1 MRRIVLI
8 PLSGYAN
15 RLQSIA
21 SASILAHQLGAS
33 LEVCWLPDEVA
44 PVAMDR
50 VLSTDFCAQHAIS
63 PGQVYEETGI
73 DPGRVPLHLNRK
85 GPVITLAGHLRGEQ
99 AFMADLAKLLD
110 DDVTTIIIR
119 AGGRFYL
126 PGPGVSESSFAR
138 MRSVFYQ
145 SRILRAEI
153 EDDARLRAERHHPYL
168 GLHLRYTDRAH
179 QAPFTRS
186 IAAAL
191 RSAAAASGLTEI
203 LIAGDTAAARN
214 QWTERAQA
222 LGLHPWS
229 FDQQSWDRSEQ
240 GSEFPALVD
249 WRLLSLA
256 RQSIYFAESTFAVEA
271 AVASGDFDSTYALPE
286 HPVRSIGVR
295 LAALG
300 RSAITYPNR
309 HWR

>member
-21 SASILAHQLGAS
+21 SASILADQLGAG

-44 PVAMDR
+44 PVSMDR

-63 PGQVYEETGI
+63 PNRLRDEADI
-73 DPGRVPLHLNRK
+73 DPERVPLYLNRQ

-99 AFMADLAKLLD
+99 AFMADLANLLD
-110 DDVTTIIIR
+110 DDVATIVIR
-119 AGGRFYL
+119 AGGRFFL
-126 PGPGVSESSFAR
+126 PGPGVSDSSFAR
-138 MRSVFYQ
+138 MRSEFYRG
-145 SRILRAEI
+145 RILRADI
-153 EDDARLRAERHHPYL
+153 EDAARLLAEKHHPYL

-186 IAAAL
+186 IASAL
-191 RSAAAASGLTEI
+191 RSAAESSGLTEI
-203 LIAGDTAAARN
+203 FIAGDTAAARN
-214 QWTERAQA
+214 QWSERAQA
-222 LGLHPWS
+222 LGLQPWS
-229 FDQQSWDRSEQ
+229 FDQQSWDRSAQ

-271 AVASGDFDSTYALPE
+271 AVASGDFDGTYALPE

-300 RSAITYPNR
+300 RSAITYPRR